1 VAFII
6 QNDVTTSRAIPQK
19 TSLAGRTNGIS
30 SRLFCMGD
38 RRDSSRSSGES
49 DATKTS
55 LKKKAAIVVSIAA
68 ERQILL
74 GDELRQRRMHVSK

>member
-1 VAFII
+1 MFVSKTPRGSNSQHSPPVREDRFCVAFII

-38 RRDSSRSSGES
+38 RRDS
-49 DATKTS
+49 
-55 LKKKAAIVVSIAA
+55 
-68 ERQILL
+68 
-74 GDELRQRRMHVSK
+74 